1 MKKVKALA
9 LFSTA
14 ILATAS
20 TGVSADEVISDGTTS
35 PSTEQVEPTPAPSS
49 EVVTPSDGSNT
60 PSSSSEATEPETP
73 GANESI
79 PGISEDEP
87 SNPDSEITEP
97 EMPSSSSEATEPET
111 PGANESIPGTS
122 EDEPSNPDSEITEP
136 ETPAESDQPST
147 ETTEQ
152 PGEIEV
158 PTTDGGKTTVVPD
171 TSVPTN
177 NPNITAETAQN
188 AGASQVGTTST
199 VTGQV
204 VRDVTRSN
212 PATLYN
218 GASLVDIHDGFVTL
232 SSGEKVT
239 PESVGVT
246 ANADGTY
253 TAKTIQ
259 GDTVTLPHT
268 GEKNSTVL
276 SVLGTLILSILGFS
290 LKKRKNQEN

>member
-20 TGVSADEVISDGTTS
+20 TGVYADEVISDGTTS
-35 PSTEQVEPTPAPSS
+35 PSTEQVDPTPAPSS
-49 EVVTPSDGSNT
+49 SEVAPGSESNIPT
-60 PSSSSEATEPETP
+60 PSSSSSTEAPEGSKTVPGSTEDEPTTPSSKSSEPETP
-73 GANESI
+73 S
-79 PGISEDEP
+79 
-87 SNPDSEITEP
+87 SNPE
-97 EMPSSSSEATEPET
+97 
-111 PGANESIPGTS
+111 
-122 EDEPSNPDSEITEP
+122 
-136 ETPAESDQPST
+136 QPST
-147 ETTEQ
+147 DPTEQ
-152 PGEIEV
+152 PGEVEV
-158 PTTDGGKTTVVPD
+158 PTTDGGKATVVPD
-171 TSVPTN
+171 TSIPTN

-212 PATLYN
+212 PVTLYN
-218 GASLVDIHDGFVTL
+218 GASLVDIRDGLVTL
-232 SSGEKVT
+232 STGEKVA
-239 PESVGVT
+239 PEVVGVK

-276 SVLGTLILSILGFS
+276 SVVGALILSVLGFG
-290 LKKRKNQEN
+290 LKKRKNQEI

>member
-20 TGVSADEVISDGTTS
+20 TGVYADEIISDGTTS
-35 PSTEQVEPTPAPSS
+35 PSTEQVEPKPAPSS
-49 EVVTPSDGSNT
+49 SEVAPGSEPKPAPSSSEVAPGSESNIPT
-60 PSSSSEATEPETP
+60 PSSSSSTEAPEGSETVP
-73 GANESI
+73 GTT
-79 PGISEDEP
+79 EDEP
-87 SNPDSEITEP
+87 TNPSSESKGSEKPSSEP
-97 EMPSSSSEATEPET
+97 EQPAET
-111 PGANESIPGTS
+111 P
-122 EDEPSNPDSEITEP
+122 
-136 ETPAESDQPST
+136 
-147 ETTEQ
+147 TEQ
-152 PGEIEV
+152 PGEVEV
-158 PTTDGGKTTVVPD
+158 PTTDGGKATVVPD

-177 NPNITAETAQN
+177 NPNISAETAQN

-212 PATLYN
+212 PVTLYN
-218 GASLVDIHDGFVTL
+218 GASLVDIRDGFVTL

-253 TAKTIQ
+253 TTKTIQ
-259 GDTVTLPHT
+259 GDMVTLPHT

-276 SVLGTLILSILGFS
+276 SVVGALILSVLGFV
-290 LKKRKNQEN
+290 LKKRKNQEI

>member
-20 TGVSADEVISDGTTS
+20 TGVYADEVISDGTTS
-35 PSTEQVEPTPAPSS
+35 PSTEQVDPTPAPSS
-49 EVVTPSDGSNT
+49 SEVAPGSESNIPT
-60 PSSSSEATEPETP
+60 PSSSSSSTEAPEGSKTVPGSTEDEPTTPSSQSSEPETP
-73 GANESI
+73 S
-79 PGISEDEP
+79 
-87 SNPDSEITEP
+87 SNPE
-97 EMPSSSSEATEPET
+97 
-111 PGANESIPGTS
+111 
-122 EDEPSNPDSEITEP
+122 
-136 ETPAESDQPST
+136 QPST
-147 ETTEQ
+147 EPTEQ
-152 PGEIEV
+152 PGEVEV
-158 PTTDGGKTTVVPD
+158 PTTDGGKAKVVPD

-212 PATLYN
+212 SVTLYN
-218 GASLVDIHDGFVTL
+218 GASLVDIRDGLVTL
-232 SSGEKVT
+232 STGEKVA
-239 PESVGVT
+239 PEVVGVK

-276 SVLGTLILSILGFS
+276 SVVGALILSVLGFG
-290 LKKRKNQEN
+290 LKKRKNQEI

>member
-20 TGVSADEVISDGTTS
+20 TGVYADEVISDGTTS
-35 PSTEQVEPTPAPSS
+35 PSTELVEPTPAPSS
-49 EVVTPSDGSNT
+49 GVVTPSDDSNT
-60 PSSSSEATEPETP
+60 S
-73 GANESI
+73 
-79 PGISEDEP
+79 
-87 SNPDSEITEP
+87 
-97 EMPSSSSEATEPET
+97 SSSSEATEPET

-158 PTTDGGKTTVVPD
+158 PTTDGGKATVVPD

-290 LKKRKNQEN
+290 LKKRKNKEI

>member
-20 TGVSADEVISDGTTS
+20 TGVYADEVISDGTTS
-35 PSTEQVEPTPAPSS
+35 PSTEQVDPTPAPSS
-49 EVVTPSDGSNT
+49 SEVTLEVNRISQLHHHLLQQKLLK
-60 PSSSSEATEPETP
+60 EV
-73 GANESI
+73 NEDLKQQKQNQRNQLQSLK
-79 PGISEDEP
+79 SQQKHHQKR
-87 SNPDSEITEP
+87 T
-97 EMPSSSSEATEPET
+97 
-111 PGANESIPGTS
+111 
-122 EDEPSNPDSEITEP
+122 
-136 ETPAESDQPST
+136 
-147 ETTEQ
+147 
-152 PGEIEV
+152 GEVEV
-158 PTTDGGKTTVVPD
+158 PTTDGGKATVVPD

-212 PATLYN
+212 PVTLYN
-218 GASLVDIHDGFVTL
+218 GASLVDIRDGLVTL
-232 SSGEKVT
+232 STGEKVA
-239 PESVGVT
+239 PEVVGVKS
-246 ANADGTY
+246 NADGTY

-268 GEKNSTVL
+268 GEKIQL
-276 SVLGTLILSILGFS
+276 FYQL
-290 LKKRKNQEN
+290 

>member
-20 TGVSADEVISDGTTS
+20 TGVYADELISDGTTS
-35 PSTEQVEPTPAPSS
+35 PSTELVEPTPAPSS
-49 EVVTPSDGSNT
+49 GVVTPSDDSNT

-97 EMPSSSSEATEPET
+97 ET
-111 PGANESIPGTS
+111 PGVNESIPGIS

-136 ETPAESDQPST
+136 ETPLT

-152 PGEIEV
+152 PGEVEV
-158 PTTDGGKTTVVPD
+158 PTTNGGKATVVPD

-177 NPNITAETAQN
+177 NPNITAKTAQN

-212 PATLYN
+212 PVTLYN
-218 GASLVDIHDGFVTL
+218 GASLVDIRDGLVTL
-232 SSGEKVT
+232 STGEKVT

-246 ANADGTY
+246 ENADGTY
-253 TAKTIQ
+253 TAKTVK

-268 GEKNSTVL
+268 GEKNTTALSVVGALIL
-276 SVLGTLILSILGFS
+276 SVLGFG
-290 LKKRKNQEN
+290 LKKRKNQEI